1 MHGSSFPSI
10 SLSMRLLAHL
20 LPWLLAAL
28 LIWLS
33 LPIWLGLLAG
43 ALGSVLAT
51 FLLGRQQSVE
61 VEPTPEQI
69 PLPLEELDVFAFALA
84 THGNSMVSEVD
95 KVDSLLSNAISEI
108 SQAFVSLSQNI
119 EAQYLLSNSLIE
131 RYSDNNTTANE
142 NSFKAFVETT
152 QNTLGFFVE
161 STIETSRISMQ
172 LVERMEHITSKID
185 QILKASGDM
194 DSIAKQTNLLALNAA
209 IEAARAGE
217 AGRGFAVV
225 ADEVRALSKRSTE
238 FSEAINIYTRGVYDD
253 LKQAEDAVSQLA
265 AKDMSFA
272 LSSKKQVEQMLNNL
286 HGLNNHTLDVV
297 TELGELSQTIG
308 GTVNR
313 ALTAMQFQ
321 DMCSQLLELMRKYC
335 NKLVLY
341 ASALSTLSAREAEQQ
356 LPELRA
362 ANETFKQP
370 PHNPVAQTNLSAG
383 GIDLF

>member
-1 MHGSSFPSI
+1 
-10 SLSMRLLAHL
+10 
-20 LPWLLAAL
+20 
-28 LIWLS
+28 
-33 LPIWLGLLAG
+33 
-43 ALGSVLAT
+43 
-51 FLLGRQQSVE
+51 
-61 VEPTPEQI
+61 
-69 PLPLEELDVFAFALA
+69 
-84 THGNSMVSEVD
+84 
-95 KVDSLLSNAISEI
+95 
-108 SQAFVSLSQNI
+108 
-119 EAQYLLSNSLIE
+119 
-131 RYSDNNTTANE
+131 
-142 NSFKAFVETT
+142 
-152 QNTLGFFVE
+152 
-161 STIETSRISMQ
+161 MQ

-238 FSEAINIYTRGVYDD
+238 FSEAINIYTRGIYDD

-341 ASALSTLSAREAEQQ
+341 SSALSALSARDAEQQ